1 MLQGQRLLLRIAS
14 SIQMKSIGVNQWA
27 GADTWLVEAAH
38 DLQRV
43 ADQARRRAQD
53 RWKRLVPSDK
63 FFELARQRFRIP
75 QLFGVAPVRWY
86 YQIGDWTLA
95 EIRPTAL
102 HDAKDSAT
110 FLVHLQSLYVVD
122 SMRGHGEGKRA
133 LAAIKQLAEECSCAV
148 TLFAK
153 SFAFSKNDDL
163 PNAVETFDELVH
175 ASLEE
180 MWPVV
185 YQPEW
190 DIECLRFFYESCGLT
205 NICLYGPWVY
215 QRPKEEDLPFDRH
228 FIYLPQ
234 SMDAGHRSQLANRLN
249 PGMCKYCNR

>member
-1 MLQGQRLLLRIAS
+1 MKRI
-14 SIQMKSIGVNQWA
+14 GTNQWA
-27 GADTWLVEAAH
+27 GPDAWMAEAAH
-38 DLQRV
+38 ELHQEAQR
-43 ADQARRRAQD
+43 AQRRAAD
-53 RWKRLVPSDK
+53 RWETRTPSER
-63 FFELARQRFRIP
+63 FFELAGQRFVVP
-75 QLFGVAPVRWY
+75 QLFGVAPVKWH

-95 EIRPTAL
+95 EIRHVAL
-102 HDAKDSAT
+102 HDATDSSSYM
-110 FLVHLQSLYVVD
+110 VHLQSLYVVD
-122 SMRGHGEGKRA
+122 AVRGKGEGKRA
-133 LAAIKQLAEECSCAV
+133 VEALKQLAEDCGCAV

-153 SFAFSKNDDL
+153 SFAFSKDEDL

-190 DIECLRFFYESCGLT
+190 DIDCLRFFYESCGLT

-228 FIYLPQ
+228 FIYMPQ

-249 PGMCKYCNR
+249 PGICEYCNR